1 MLRADRLIL
10 LLLEL
15 QAHGMR
21 RAEDL
26 AVVGGVSVRTT
37 YRDME
42 ALGRAGVPVVSLP
55 GRGYA
60 LARGEFMPPLLF
72 TGLEAGVLALALAS
86 GSSELPLAL
95 REASE
100 CALVKLTNVLT
111 AESRPTVSLA
121 KERVDPAPCHAP
133 PAHPRLR
140 AIREAILDHSLLCM
154 TYHAYGHAAP
164 RVYEVLPVGL
174 IFYADAWH
182 LLARSSGCGETRLFR
197 LDRVLR
203 VDSPRASG
211 APNAE
216 EVQGQAVAAG
226 ILPATPVADRHN
238 PTA

>member
-10 LLLEL
+10 LVLEL

-26 AVVGGVSVRTT
+26 AAVGGVSVRTT

-42 ALGRAGVPVVSLP
+42 ALGRAGVPVVPLP

-60 LARGEFMPPLLF
+60 LAHGEFMPPLLF
-72 TGLEAGVLALALAS
+72 TGLEAGALALALANA
-86 GSSELPLAL
+86 SSDLPIAL
-95 REASE
+95 REASQ
-100 CALVKLTNVLT
+100 CALAKLTNVLT
-111 AESRPTVSLA
+111 AESRPDLA
-121 KERVDPAPCHAP
+121 ATKVRVYPAPRHAT

-140 AIREAILDHSLLCM
+140 AIREAILDHGLFCM

-164 RVYEVLPVGL
+164 SVYEVLPVGL
-174 IFYADAWH
+174 IFYADAWQ

-203 VDSPRASG
+203 VDSPRASRASG
-211 APNAE
+211 AE

-226 ILPATPVADRHN
+226 IVPATPVADRHD